1 MTAASA
7 GRVPPAPPGLAHNR
21 STVDITASRRDNPGV
36 TASGRAQLGW
46 VAPAVLP
53 AINLALALLLSAVV
67 VLLIGESPTRALRL
81 LATGAFGN
89 AEAIGYTLYY
99 ATNFI
104 FTGLAVAVAFHGGLF
119 NIGGEGQA
127 YIGGLGC
134 GLAILAFDRF
144 LPAWLMIPLAIIAAA
159 LFGAAWAAV
168 PAWLQAWRGSHIV
181 ITTIM
186 FNFVASALMVY
197 LMVNVLIA
205 PGSMTPQS
213 RNFAAAGKLPSVHD
227 LLAAVGITVA
237 PSALN
242 LSIVLALICC
252 IGVWIF
258 LWHTSWGYALRT
270 MGHNPDAA
278 IYAGTNLKTM
288 TMLGMCLSGALAG
301 FVGVNELMG
310 VHQRIVLDFPAGY
323 GFAGIAVALMGRS
336 HPLGI
341 MLAALLFGA
350 LQQGGAELA
359 FEIPTITREMVVV
372 IQGLIILFSG
382 ALMYLPRPWV
392 QFLLA
397 LKG

>member
-1 MTAASA
+1 MK
-7 GRVPPAPPGLAHNR
+7 VP
-21 STVDITASRRDNPGV
+21 RRP
-36 TASGRAQLGW
+36 LPGW
-46 VAPAVLP
+46 VEVGLLP
-53 AINLALALLLSAVV
+53 LVNIALAFVIV
-67 VLLIGESPTRALRL
+67 GVIVRIIGVDSLHALRL
-81 LATGAFGN
+81 LVVGALGSS
-89 AEAIGYTLYY
+89 ESIGYTLYY

-104 FTGLAVAVAFHGGLF
+104 FTGLAVAVAFHAGLF

-134 GLAILAFDRF
+134 GLVVLALDRY
-144 LPAWLMIPLAIIAAA
+144 LPAPLMIPLAILASA

-213 RNFAAAGKLPSVHD
+213 RTFAASAKLPSMQEV
-227 LLAAVGITVA
+227 LQSLGIAVA

-242 LSIVLALICC
+242 LSIVLAFVCC
-252 IGVWIF
+252 LAVWVF
-258 LWHTSWGYALRT
+258 LWRTPWGYALRT
-270 MGHNPDAA
+270 MGHNPEAA
-278 IYAGTNLKTM
+278 IYAGTNLKRM
-288 TMLGMCLSGALAG
+288 TMLAMCLSGALAG
-301 FVGVNELMG
+301 GVAVNELLG

-341 MLAALLFGA
+341 VLAALLFGA

-359 FEIPTITREMVVV
+359 FEIPSITREMVVV
-372 IQGLIILFSG
+372 IQGLVILFSG
-382 ALMYLPRPWV
+382 ALVNLPRPWLQV
-392 QFLLA
+392 LFTRRA
-397 LKG
+397 

>member
-1 MTAASA
+1 M
-7 GRVPPAPPGLAHNR
+7 RVPRRPLPVWA
-21 STVDITASRRDNPGV
+21 DIA
-36 TASGRAQLGW
+36 L
-46 VAPAVLP
+46 LP
-53 AINLALALLLSAVV
+53 LVNIALAFFTVGIIV
-67 VLLIGESPTRALRL
+67 RIIGVDPFHALRL
-81 LATGAFGN
+81 LVVGAVGSS
-89 AEAIGYTLYY
+89 ESIGYTLYY
-99 ATNFI
+99 TTNFI

-134 GLAILAFDRF
+134 GLAMLAFDRY
-144 LPAWLMIPLAIIAAA
+144 LPAPILIPVGIIAAA

-186 FNFVASALMVY
+186 FNFVAAALMVY

-213 RNFAAAGKLPSVHD
+213 RNFTAAAKIPAMHEVLGAL
-227 LLAAVGITVA
+227 GITVA

-242 LSIVLALICC
+242 LSIVLALVCC
-252 IGVWIF
+252 VGVWIF

-341 MLAALLFGA
+341 VLAALLFGA

-359 FEIPTITREMVVV
+359 FDIPTITREMVVV
-372 IQGLIILFSG
+372 IQGLVILFSG
-382 ALMYLPRPWV
+382 ALVNLPRPWL
-392 QFLLA
+392 QSLFA
-397 LKG
+397 LFSSPRLRGEVPAQRAEGS